1 MWCTYLTYF
10 IHNSSVRDSTAVFL
24 PAPRPCLRCG
34 ACTCWALQRTQR
46 AKGMKQLQITRN
58 FCSPR
63 IIHSV
68 CLLLWVS
75 PIMFLRE
82 KQVFISHHCAG
93 SQGVLPQTASA
104 TPPTPPTSRLE
115 TCARLCEENH
125 GRLLAVDHH
134 CLTALSSLR
143 HLGNYTGYRTED
155 PAPIVQQ
162 MLLSTTLLYI

>member
-104 TPPTPPTSRLE
+104 TPHPAHLTSGDMRTSVRGKPWQASSRGPPLLDCSKFSETLGQLYRLQ
-115 TCARLCEENH
+115 N
-125 GRLLAVDHH
+125 
-134 CLTALSSLR
+134 
-143 HLGNYTGYRTED
+143 
-155 PAPIVQQ
+155 
-162 MLLSTTLLYI
+162 